1 MIEVQSDHTELREA
15 IHALAQALEL
25 IPQVYVPQ
33 EGKAHGIEAE
43 IFSDLV
49 KEALGKTSKPQ

>member
-1 MIEVQSDHTELREA
+1 MGDVQSEYTELREA

-25 IPQVYVPQ
+25 IPQIYVPQ
-33 EGKAHGIEAE
+33 EGKAHGLEAE

-49 KEALGKTSKPQ
+49 KEALAKTAKSQ